1 MDLIH
6 ALEALTID
14 EPVEDPTEEIEDFI
28 HRRFPS
34 DENNWTQGN
43 CWYFAKILET
53 RFPGGKIMYEP
64 IDGHFL
70 YLYKGK
76 YYDWNGLYTGDL
88 SHVYDHHIEEGSG
101 FYKELM
107 RATFEQSMT

>member
-1 MDLIH
+1 
-6 ALEALTID
+6 
-14 EPVEDPTEEIEDFI
+14 
-28 HRRFPS
+28 
-34 DENNWTQGN
+34 
-43 CWYFAKILET
+43 
-53 RFPGGKIMYEP
+53 MYEP